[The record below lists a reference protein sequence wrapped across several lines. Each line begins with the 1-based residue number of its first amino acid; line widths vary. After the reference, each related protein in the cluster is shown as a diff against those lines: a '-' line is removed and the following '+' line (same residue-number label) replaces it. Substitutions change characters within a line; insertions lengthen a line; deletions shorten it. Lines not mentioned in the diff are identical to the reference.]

1 MIAHHSFFIENQ
13 KIDFLYDKNMN
24 MEQSTTKQKS
34 KAFAISLVLLIIVV
48 IVIVVIIVVT
58 KNKQHKNTA
67 PDNVIEDTTIT
78 TNEPEPTPTVST
90 PDGLRRRLEALQA
103 TFANM

>member
-1 MIAHHSFFIENQ
+1 MDIEQ
-13 KIDFLYDKNMN
+13 P
-24 MEQSTTKQKS
+24 TTKQKS

-58 KNKQHKNTA
+58 KNKQHKNTI
-67 PDNVIEDTTIT
+67 PDNVVEDTTIT
-78 TNEPEPTPTVST
+78 TNEPEQTPTVST
-90 PDGLRRRLEALQA
+90 PDGLRRRLETLQS